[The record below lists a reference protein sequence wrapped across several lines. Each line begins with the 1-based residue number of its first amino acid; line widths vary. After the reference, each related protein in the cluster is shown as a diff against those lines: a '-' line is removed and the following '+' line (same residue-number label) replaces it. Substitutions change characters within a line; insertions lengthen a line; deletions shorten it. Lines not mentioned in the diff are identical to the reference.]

1 MQDSTETRNLL
12 QQHRAGDH
20 GAFERLFARY
30 EDYLRNVVELRLEP
44 ELRRRIDPSDI
55 IQETQLHA
63 FQRFDDFMKR
73 RPMPFRLW
81 LRRTAYE
88 KLTRMRERHVQAS
101 RRSVLNEYP
110 LPDQSSVMLANRFIQ
125 RDPSPSQQL
134 TQQEM
139 ASIVRR
145 ALASLRPPDREV
157 LLMRYVEDLSNE
169 EMACLLELEPATV
182 SKRHGR
188 ALLRLQQAL
197 LRFGV
202 GEEE

>member
-1 MQDSTETRNLL
+1 
-12 QQHRAGDH
+12 
-20 GAFERLFARY
+20 
-30 EDYLRNVVELRLEP
+30 
-44 ELRRRIDPSDI
+44 
-55 IQETQLHA
+55 
-63 FQRFDDFMKR
+63 
-73 RPMPFRLW
+73 
-81 LRRTAYE
+81 
-88 KLTRMRERHVQAS
+88 
-101 RRSVLNEYP
+101 
-110 LPDQSSVMLANRFIQ
+110 
-125 RDPSPSQQL
+125 
-134 TQQEM
+134 M

-145 ALASLRPPDREV
+145 ALASLRPSDREV

>member
-12 QQHRAGDH
+12 EHYH
-20 GAFERLFARY
+20 GSDRGTFDRLFARY
-30 EDYLRNVVELRLEP
+30 EDYLRRVVDLRMEP
-44 ELRRRIDPSDI
+44 ELRRRIDPSDVV
-55 IQETQLHA
+55 QDTQLHA
-63 FQRFDDFMKR
+63 FQHFNDFMKR

-88 KLTRMRERHVQAS
+88 KLTRMRERHIRES
-101 RRSVLNEYP
+101 RRSVHKEFP
-110 LPDQSSVMLANRFIQ
+110 LPDQSSVALANRFIQ
-125 RDPSPSQQL
+125 RGPSPSQQL
-134 TQQEM
+134 SRQEM

-145 ALASLRPPDREV
+145 ALASLRPTDREV